1 MREITHELGT
11 KNVNGI
17 LTKVVRKY
25 FVHDKAKDYFKESH
39 SQFSKEERKAAKYN
53 YKNNR

>member
-11 KNVNGI
+11 KNLNGS
-17 LTKVVRKY
+17 LTKVIRKY